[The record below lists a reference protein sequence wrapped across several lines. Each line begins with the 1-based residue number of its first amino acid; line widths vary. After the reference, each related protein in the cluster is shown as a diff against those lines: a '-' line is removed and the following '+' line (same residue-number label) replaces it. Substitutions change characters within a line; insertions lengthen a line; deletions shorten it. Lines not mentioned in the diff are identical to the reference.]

1 MKAKQLFYLLLALPL
16 LAVACNE
23 EPEVKPTPAPAEAE
37 LNITSATSVDF
48 TADGGNGEIT
58 YELKNAVEGTKLT
71 AEADAAWITDVTVA
85 DKVTYFVEA
94 NETEEAREATI
105 TLTYGALTK
114 SVAVKQAAKANENPN
129 PELEASI
136 WSLVGTHNG
145 WEPASGTTMYIIEG
159 YFVAYGFELTTAS
172 EFKFVKNGAW
182 GGDLGGE
189 GIPAEA
195 NCHYKTGST
204 NIKVVADGKY
214 DIYLNEAT
222 DTFYVMEEGKLPEQ
236 ATEPTKPVVDKWE
249 LVGDFEGSNWD
260 GTEFAKDGDRFV
272 LQDVK
277 FANAN
282 NEGCAFKV
290 GNNGAWYGTQS
301 TEALEINTPIALDGD
316 NNILVNAEVGVA
328 YDFYFDAT
336 AMKVWVMEDGKT
348 PEDAPQ
354 PEPETI
360 DLTFNTATVT
370 AYEYSNSYI
379 EVEFEGETDNLVV
392 YFNTD
397 DKLIEGGEWVIDNT
411 YKSNTVA
418 AMKTTLNGKRVAEG
432 GKFTIIRDIDQYN
445 VSATFS
451 VDDDDYTALF
461 NGNIVLPDE
470 TNMGIPEAVTM
481 AIAEVS
487 STSSNEGASWSL
499 TFLEDSKYNYMHTI
513 VLLVDPA
520 NVKLPNDEAYS
531 IADGSIDAQTSLYR
545 SNSSGESEKITSA
558 SFTLTTNDNKTT
570 TIKGTFVTANKQVV
584 NIDWTG
590 AVKNFNYSTGEESN
604 HFTEFSSVTTKWF
617 GTKNPFIQ
625 FVSAD
630 GRLNTLDFDFYLSE
644 AASDKV
650 VPEGVYSPGGQLTLD
665 GQYTYIQSA
674 TLTVAHEN
682 GAYKLTFDVT
692 DKSGR
697 QITGE
702 YTGAMSG
709 ATNPE

>member
-1 MKAKQLFYLLLALPL
+1 MFALCAFAL
-16 LAVACNE
+16 VACDP
-23 EPEVKPTPAPAEAE
+23 EPEPQPQPNQDAKLELISEATVE
-37 LNITSATSVDF
+37 FDAK
-48 TADGGNGEIT
+48 GGEGTIEYKLTNP
-58 YELKNAVEGTKLT
+58 VEGTKLT

-114 SVAVKQAAKANENPN
+114 SVAVKQAAKANEK

-145 WEPASGTTMYIIEG
+145 WDPASGTTMYITEG

-172 EFKFVKNGAW
+172 EFKFVKDGAW

-195 NCHYKTGST
+195 NCYYKTGSA

-249 LVGDFEGSNWD
+249 LVGDFDGSNWG

-290 GNNGAWYGTQS
+290 RNNGAWYGTQS
-301 TEALEINTPIALDGD
+301 TEALEINTAIALDGD
-316 NNILVNAEVGVA
+316 KNIVVNAEVGVA

-354 PEPETI
+354 PGHETI

-379 EVEFEGETDNLVV
+379 EVKFESETDNLVV

-397 DKLIEGGEWVIDNT
+397 DKLIEAGEWVIDNT

-432 GKFTIIRDIDQYN
+432 GKFIIIRNIDQYN

-451 VDDDDYTALF
+451 VDDEDYTALF

-470 TNMGIPEAVTM
+470 TNMGIPEAITM

-487 STSSNEGASWSL
+487 STSSNEGASWSI

-520 NVKLPNDEAYS
+520 NIKLPNDGAYS
-531 IADGSIDAQTSLYR
+531 IADGSIDAQASLYR
-545 SNSSGESEKITSA
+545 SNSSGESEKIKSA

-570 TIKGTFVTANKQVV
+570 TIKGTFVTANQQAV

-590 AVKNFNYSTGEESN
+590 VVKNFNYSTGEESN
-604 HFTEFSSVTTKWF
+604 HFTEFSKVWVH
-617 GTKNPFIQ
+617 GWYGYGNPYIKLT
-625 FVSAD
+625 SAD
-630 GRLNTLDFDFYLSE
+630 GRLTELGFDAYFPAGTTKLI
-644 AASDKV
+644 
-650 VPEGVYSPGGQLTLD
+650 PEGEYAVNGTGTQKTWGSMNLD
-665 GQYTYIQSA
+665 GQNSS
-674 TLTVAHEN
+674 LSSGSFTVEHVD
-682 GAYKLTFDVT
+682 GQYKFTFDVT
-692 DKSGR
+692 DELGR
-697 QITGE
+697 NITGE
-702 YTGAMSG
+702 YIGDIENAV
-709 ATNPE
+709 NP

>member
-1 MKAKQLFYLLLALPL
+1 
-16 LAVACNE
+16 
-23 EPEVKPTPAPAEAE
+23 
-37 LNITSATSVDF
+37 
-48 TADGGNGEIT
+48 
-58 YELKNAVEGTKLT
+58 
-71 AEADAAWITDVTVA
+71 
-85 DKVTYFVEA
+85 
-94 NETEEAREATI
+94 
-105 TLTYGALTK
+105 
-114 SVAVKQAAKANENPN
+114 
-129 PELEASI
+129 
-136 WSLVGTHNG
+136 
-145 WEPASGTTMYIIEG
+145 
-159 YFVAYGFELTTAS
+159 
-172 EFKFVKNGAW
+172 
-182 GGDLGGE
+182 DLGGE

-195 NCHYKTGST
+195 NCYYKTGSA

-249 LVGDFEGSNWD
+249 LVGDFEGSNW
-260 GTEFAKDGDRFV
+260 GGAEFAKDGDRFV

-282 NEGCAFKV
+282 NQGCAFKV
-290 GNNGAWYGTQS
+290 RNNGTWYGTQS
-301 TEALEINTPIALDGD
+301 TEALEINTAIALDGG
-316 NNILVNAEVGVA
+316 NNIVVNAEVGVA

-336 AMKVWVMEDGKT
+336 DMKVWVMEDGKT

-354 PEPETI
+354 PGHETI

-397 DKLIEGGEWVIDNT
+397 DKLIEAGEWVIDNT

-451 VDDDDYTALF
+451 VDDEDYTALF

-470 TNMGIPEAVTM
+470 TNMGVPEAITM

-487 STSSNEGASWSL
+487 STSSNEGASWSI

-520 NVKLPNDEAYS
+520 NAKLPNDGAYS
-531 IADGSIDAQTSLYR
+531 IADGSIDAQASLYR
-545 SNSSGESEKITSA
+545 SNSSGESEKIKSA

-570 TIKGTFVTANKQVV
+570 TIKGTFVTANKQAV

-650 VPEGVYSPGGQLTLD
+650 VPAGVYSPGGQLTLD
-665 GQYTYIQSA
+665 GQYTYIESA

-682 GAYKLTFDVT
+682 GAYKLTFEVT